1 MGSKITCIIRIFWIK
16 FCNSK
21 FLFEY
26 DIYNSYALK
35 MITVI
40 SKFLNYFSLSRTHK
54 YPNFAFSSWT
64 LFLIASLYDFLPN
77 QTQDFP
83 VDYIYELLLLSKT
96 PQDNLD
102 TTVFKAFIS
111 PSVLIETAKIS
122 YSKKDVFH
130 STP

>member
-1 MGSKITCIIRIFWIK
+1 
-16 FCNSK
+16 
-21 FLFEY
+21 
-26 DIYNSYALK
+26 

-122 YSKKDVFH
+122 YSKKDVFN
-130 STP
+130 SKP